1 MQRGC
6 AWVGLELP
14 VLNSQRFLK
23 GAAPWS
29 AGYGLEE
36 EQWELCWTVGGA
48 AGGLYLGISNLASG
62 LPCSLGARVISLF
75 PGTSNIV

>member
-6 AWVGLELP
+6 GWDGLELP
-14 VLNSQRFLK
+14 VLSSQRFLK

-48 AGGLYLGISNLASG
+48 AGGLSIWALVTWPQACPVVWELG
-62 LPCSLGARVISLF
+62 
-75 PGTSNIV
+75 